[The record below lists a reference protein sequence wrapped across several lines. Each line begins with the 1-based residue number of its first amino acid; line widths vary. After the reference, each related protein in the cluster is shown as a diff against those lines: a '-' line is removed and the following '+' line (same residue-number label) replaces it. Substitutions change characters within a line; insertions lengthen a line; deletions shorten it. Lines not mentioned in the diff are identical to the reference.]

1 MNTAE
6 IQRTMKDYKQL
17 YANKIDNLE
26 EINKFLEK
34 YTLDQEETENL
45 NRPVMSTEMETLTK
59 SSKTEERKKKSLPT
73 KNKSPGPGGFKGKFY
88 QTFREELTLIL
99 LKLFQKIAEEG
110 TIRNSFYEVTINLI
124 SKSDKD
130 TTKNKIT
137 GQYHR

>member
-59 SSKTEERKKKSLPT
+59 SSKTEERKKKVS
-73 KNKSPGPGGFKGKFY
+73 
-88 QTFREELTLIL
+88 Q
-99 LKLFQKIAEEG
+99 QKIKVQDQVA
-110 TIRNSFYEVTINLI
+110 
-124 SKSDKD
+124 SKANFIKHLGKS
-130 TTKNKIT
+130 
-137 GQYHR
+137 